1 MGITVSRRVGSNSEW
16 GSGGS
21 GTEVQWCVAKRIQK
35 RKTIKDTIKGKT
47 TDLFDRSL
55 GPILARAREL
65 ECPGKRAGKKGHGN
79 CRFEVV
85 LLVCHFFPTR
95 QRSCFQWGQ
104 APVGLR
110 PIHPGSTRSHPAIFT
125 RDTARKRDIGSRP
138 NLSVAVAAGTDGHR
152 YWLQQQ
158 PVLLA
163 LDQLN
168 GGQLAPGGGSN

>member
-1 MGITVSRRVGSNSEW
+1 M
-16 GSGGS
+16 
-21 GTEVQWCVAKRIQK
+21 
-35 RKTIKDTIKGKT
+35 KDTIKGKT

-55 GPILARAREL
+55 GPILVRAREL

-138 NLSVAVAAGTDGHR
+138 NLSVAVAAGTDGHWYR
-152 YWLQQQ
+152 L
-158 PVLLA
+158 
-163 LDQLN
+163 LDQLS
-168 GGQLAPGGGSN
+168 GGQLIPGDGSNQFQCVSIGTGLNHHPVPMSVGFEKKL